1 MGGSLNFGG
10 LGNWSLMAALGKR
23 KAVKSPSP
31 SSSSGS
37 SSGEELEEEE
47 AVVNGH
53 EGGSGSEELDSDVS
67 GSEEEEEDGGGELNT
82 SSDSDHSSQPS
93 QVFFRSN
100 CDMGLGF
107 RFSKIKWC
115 FIIMKLPSK
124 WQLMVPHADVFGL

>member
-1 MGGSLNFGG
+1 MELEEFEGDVFVGGFLNFGG
-10 LGNWSLMAALGKR
+10 LGNWSSMAALGKR

-37 SSGEELEEEE
+37 SSGEDIEDE

-53 EGGSGSEELDSDVS
+53 EGGSCSEELDSDVS

-93 QVFFRSN
+93 QVFFLSN
-100 CDMGLGF
+100 CQGL
-107 RFSKIKWC
+107 R
-115 FIIMKLPSK
+115 
-124 WQLMVPHADVFGL
+124 V